1 MRFDRVRG
9 VAVITLCSVLTFSNS
24 ALAAVV
30 MLRAGDAGA
39 PNVLF
44 EIDRAKT
51 KNKIILKIEQAGVT
65 GSVLEVF
72 IDRSQKPLLHHLF
85 SADECKFIEQQSRCE
100 VSFAVESPEFA
111 GLVNGF
117 VKGRNAK
124 VTVADAG
131 VMKMDHAVSLK
142 GIARLLGR

>member
-1 MRFDRVRG
+1 MRFDSVRG
-9 VAVITLCSVLTFSNS
+9 VAVITLCSVLTFSNC

-30 MLRAGDAGA
+30 MLRAGGAGT

-44 EIDRAKT
+44 EIDRAKIQ
-51 KNKIILKIEQAGVT
+51 KKIILKTDQAAVD

-72 IDRSQKPLLHHLF
+72 IDRNQNPVLHHLF
-85 SADECKFIEQQSRCE
+85 SGDECKFVEQQSRCE
-100 VSFAVESPEFA
+100 VTFAAGSPEFA
-111 GLVNGF
+111 ALVNGF

-142 GIARLLGR
+142 GVARLLSR

>member
-1 MRFDRVRG
+1 MRFDSVRG

-44 EIDRAKT
+44 EIDKAKT
-51 KNKIILKIEQAGVT
+51 PKQIVLKTELAGVA
-65 GSVLEVF
+65 GSVLDVF
-72 IDRSQKPLLHHLF
+72 IDRNQKPVLHHLF

-100 VSFAVESPEFA
+100 VSFAAGSPEFA
-111 GLVNGF
+111 ALVNGF

-131 VMKMDHAVSLK
+131 VMKMDHAVSLR
-142 GIARLLGR
+142 GVARLVGR

>member
-1 MRFDRVRG
+1 MRFDSVRG
-9 VAVITLCSVLTFSNS
+9 VAVITLCSVMVFSNS

-30 MLRAGDAGA
+30 MLRAGGAAA

-51 KNKIILKIEQAGVT
+51 QKEIILKTEQAAVD

-72 IDRSQKPLLHHLF
+72 IDRNQKPVLHHLF
-85 SADECKFIEQQSRCE
+85 AGDECKFIEQQSRCE
-100 VSFAVESPEFA
+100 ASFAAGSPEFA
-111 GLVNGF
+111 ALVNGF

-142 GIARLLGR
+142 GVARLLGR

>member
-1 MRFDRVRG
+1 MRFDSVRG

-30 MLRAGDAGA
+30 MLRAGGAGA

-44 EIDRAKT
+44 EIDRSKSQ
-51 KNKIILKIEQAGVT
+51 KRIILKTELAAVD

-72 IDRSQKPLLHHLF
+72 IDRNLHHLF
-85 SADECKFIEQQSRCE
+85 SGDECKFVEQQSRCE
-100 VSFAVESPEFA
+100 VTFAAGSPEFSA
-111 GLVNGF
+111 LVNGF
-117 VKGRNAK
+117 VKGRSAK

-131 VMKMDHAVSLK
+131 VMKMDHALSLK
-142 GIARLLGR
+142 GVARLLGR

>member
-1 MRFDRVRG
+1 MRFDSVCG
-9 VAVITLCSVLTFSNS
+9 VAVITLCSVLIFSNS
-24 ALAAVV
+24 ALTAVV
-30 MLRAGDAGA
+30 MLRAGGAGA
-39 PNVLF
+39 PHVLF

-51 KNKIILKIEQAGVT
+51 QKKIILKTELAAVD

-72 IDRSQKPLLHHLF
+72 IDRNQKSVLHHLF
-85 SADECKFIEQQSRCE
+85 SGDECKFVEQQSHCE
-100 VSFAVESPEFA
+100 VIFAAGSPEFA
-111 GLVNGF
+111 ALVNGF

-142 GIARLLGR
+142 GVARLLSR

>member
-1 MRFDRVRG
+1 MRFDSVRG
-9 VAVITLCSVLTFSNS
+9 VAVITLRSVLTFSNS

-30 MLRAGDAGA
+30 MLRAGGNGA

-44 EIDRAKT
+44 EIERAKT
-51 KNKIILKIEQAGVT
+51 KNKIILKTDQAGVT

-72 IDRSQKPLLHHLF
+72 IDRNQKPVLYHLF

-100 VSFAVESPEFA
+100 VSFAAGSPEFA
-111 GLVNGF
+111 ALVNGF
-117 VKGRNAK
+117 VKGRSAK

-131 VMKMDHAVSLK
+131 VMKMDHAVSLR
-142 GIARLLGR
+142 GVARLVGR

>member
-1 MRFDRVRG
+1 MRFDSVRG
-9 VAVITLCSVLTFSNS
+9 VAVITLCSVMVFSNS

-44 EIDRAKT
+44 EIDKAKT
-51 KNKIILKIEQAGVT
+51 PKQIVLKTELAGVA
-65 GSVLEVF
+65 GSVLDVF
-72 IDRSQKPLLHHLF
+72 IDRNQKPVLHHLF
-85 SADECKFIEQQSRCE
+85 SGDECKFVEQQSRCE
-100 VSFAVESPEFA
+100 VTFAAGSPEFA
-111 GLVNGF
+111 ALVNGF

-142 GIARLLGR
+142 GVARLLSR

>member
-1 MRFDRVRG
+1 MGFDSVRG
-9 VAVITLCSVLTFSNS
+9 MAVITLCSVLTFSNS
-24 ALAAVV
+24 AVAAVV
-30 MLRAGDAGA
+30 MLRAGGAGE

-44 EIDRAKT
+44 EIDKARTPKQIVLIT
-51 KNKIILKIEQAGVT
+51 EQAGVA
-65 GSVLEVF
+65 GSVIDVF
-72 IDRSQKPLLHHLF
+72 IDRNQKPVLHHLF
-85 SADECKFIEQQSRCE
+85 AGDECKFIEQQSRCE

-142 GIARLLGR
+142 GVARLLGR